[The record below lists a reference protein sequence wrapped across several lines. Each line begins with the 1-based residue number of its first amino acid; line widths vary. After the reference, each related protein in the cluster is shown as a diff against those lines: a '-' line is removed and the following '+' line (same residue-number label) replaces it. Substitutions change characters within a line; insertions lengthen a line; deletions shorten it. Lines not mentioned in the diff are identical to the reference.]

1 RHHHEAKTEEAE
13 NDGRAGNQGSA
24 GRHAPCSRC
33 RYGAGGDWTSGGSS
47 WRRLLTRPS
56 APSSVRPSWRVL
68 AKVGRN
74 FMAPHCRL
82 PRFIQSVKGVK
93 TTRPPWLGPP
103 EEPGRAAHWSVLDS
117 ALAACSTR
125 MPTSSDGRPL
135 DAVAGGWP
143 FLPAVNSGVTM
154 PFLPCSQFDSSPADV
169 APTPRSTS
177 LGRAWTSR
185 PPLTYQGEVVAG
197 TFRESLST
205 LLGPERTTVAGT
217 QLRLDSIR

>member
-1 RHHHEAKTEEAE
+1 
-13 NDGRAGNQGSA
+13 
-24 GRHAPCSRC
+24 
-33 RYGAGGDWTSGGSS
+33 
-47 WRRLLTRPS
+47 L
-56 APSSVRPSWRVL
+56 
-68 AKVGRN
+68 
-74 FMAPHCRL
+74 
-82 PRFIQSVKGVK
+82 IQSVKGVK

-143 FLPAVNSGVTM
+143 FLPAGNSGVTM
-154 PFLPCSQFDSSPADV
+154 PFFPCSQFDSSRPDA

-185 PPLTYQGEVVAG
+185 PLLYYQEAVSWACGEALV
-197 TFRESLST
+197 T
-205 LLGPERTTVAGT
+205 LLGPERPTVAGT
-217 QLRLDSIR
+217 QLRLDSIHQLITRAGPRRFRRSP